1 MMPRP
6 TTTSAA
12 ATTSTKNTV
21 VCPPM
26 SPNFTAK
33 ATNDRLTA
41 LSISSTH
48 MNSTSGL
55 RRTITPSAPMPNSAA
70 ARTRYHVVVG

>member
-12 ATTSTKNTV
+12 ATTSTKNTA

-26 SPNFTAK
+26 SPSRVDM
-33 ATNDRLTA
+33 ATKLRLTA
-41 LSISSTH
+41 LSISSMH
-48 MNSTSGL
+48 MNITSGL
-55 RRTITPSAPMPNSAA
+55 RRSVTPTAPMPNSTAA
-70 ARTRYHVVVG
+70 STR